1 MKYAIA
7 AIIGINATIG
17 LWLMVLYQQA

>member
-7 AIIGINATIG
+7 AIVGINATIG
-17 LWLMVLYQQA
+17 LWLFVLYQQA